1 VYARSPFERAGLDM
15 MNGTMSDDT
24 YVRGLVLRTVQILV
38 SHPKAVV
45 VESDRETNTVTF
57 LISVDPRDMA
67 NLGGNDGSTAH
78 SLNIIVG
85 AIGRKL
91 GQSMSV
97 EIDRH
102 RR

>member
-1 VYARSPFERAGLDM
+1 MYARSPFERAGLDM

-45 VESDRETNTVTF
+45 VESDREADTVT
-57 LISVDPRDMA
+57 LVISVDRDDLA
-67 NLGGNDGSTAH
+67 NLGGNDGRIAH
-78 SLNIIVG
+78 SLNILVG

-97 EIDRH
+97 EIDG
-102 RR
+102 RRR

>member
-1 VYARSPFERAGLDM
+1 M

-45 VESDRETNTVTF
+45 VESDREADTVT
-57 LISVDPRDMA
+57 LVISVDRDDLA
-67 NLGGNDGSTAH
+67 NLGGNDGRIAH
-78 SLNIIVG
+78 SRNILVG

-97 EIDRH
+97 EIDG
-102 RR
+102 RRR